1 MHKTRRQAL
10 KLAKD
15 YLFEIGTEEMPAH
28 VVSRSVKQLADRTK
42 KFLKENGL
50 KFKDIKTYSTP
61 RRLTILVEDLAEKQD
76 DIDEV
81 KKGPAKKIAQDADG
95 NWTKAAQGFARG
107 QGITTDD
114 IYFEELKGTEYAYV
128 HVQKEGKKAS
138 DILLGMSDIIKDMT
152 FPTKMRWDSNDFE
165 FVRPI
170 HWLVSLYDSDVIPVK
185 ILDITA
191 GRKTE
196 GHRFLGDSVVL
207 ANADDYVEALKDQFV
222 IVDAKERK
230 DMIVNQM
237 NDLVKKNNWKVKE
250 DKNLLEE
257 VTNLVEYPTV
267 FVGSFDEK
275 YLNIPDEVLITSMK
289 DNQRYFEVYDQ
300 NGKLINHFI
309 AVRNGNKDY
318 LDNVISGNEK
328 VLVARLDD
336 AQFFYD
342 EDRKYPLSHFVD
354 KMKNVS
360 FHDKIG
366 SMAEKMKRVRLIGD
380 YLAKRWNLDEN
391 VVKDF
396 DRASELYK
404 FDLVT
409 QMVGEFAE
417 LQGVMGMHYARL
429 AGENEEVAVAIKE
442 HYMPTTAE
450 GELPETTV
458 GSLLSVAD
466 KIDTILTFF
475 GAGMIPSSSNDPY
488 ALRRNAYGIV
498 RILLN
503 QKWSLPFNQ
512 VLPEIVE
519 LVDGKTPAKLPKTN
533 EEDEQIALFIR
544 DRIKQYLQ
552 KNNFKYDVI
561 DAVLASSQ
569 QDPSEILSAAKVL
582 GLHHD
587 DAEFKPVVE
596 SLTRID
602 NILKKAKFNNKQAEV
617 DENLFEDAS
626 ENELFAGI
634 QNLQEIQNLADL
646 YQGFVQLQPV
656 IDRYFD
662 TNMIMAKDKK
672 VRNNRLAQ
680 LSQVSV
686 LADRLGDLSK
696 LVIK

>member
-1 MHKTRRQAL
+1 M
-10 KLAKD
+10 AKD

-28 VVSRSVKQLADRTK
+28 VVPRSVKQLADRTK

-50 KFKDIKTYSTP
+50 KFKDIKTFSTP

-81 KKGPAKKIAQDADG
+81 KKGPAKKIAQDKDG

-107 QGITTDD
+107 QGMTTDD
-114 IYFEELKGTEYAYV
+114 IYFKELKDTEYAYV

-138 DILLGMSDIIKDMT
+138 DILMGMSDIIKDMT

-170 HWLVSLYDSDVIPVK
+170 HWLVSLFGSDVIPVK

-207 ANADDYVEALKDQFV
+207 ANADDYEDALKDQYV
-222 IVDAKERK
+222 IANAEERK

-237 NDLVKKNNWKVKE
+237 NELVKKNHWQVKP
-250 DKNLLEE
+250 DRDLLEE
-257 VTNLVEYPTV
+257 VTYLVEYPTV
-267 FVGSFDEK
+267 FAGSFDKK

-289 DNQRYFEVYDQ
+289 DNQRYFEVYDEDG
-300 NGKLINHFI
+300 NLINHFI

-354 KMKNVS
+354 RLKDVS

-366 SMAEKMKRVRLIGD
+366 SMAEKMQRVRLIGD
-380 YLAKRWNLDEN
+380 YLAKRWNLPDN

-429 AGENEEVAVAIKE
+429 AGENEEVSVAIKE

-450 GELPETTV
+450 GPLPETTV
-458 GSLLSVAD
+458 GSLLSIAD
-466 KIDTILTFF
+466 KIDTIVTFF
-475 GAGMIPSSSNDPY
+475 GAGMIPTSSNDPY
-488 ALRRNAYGIV
+488 ALRRYAYGIV

-503 QKWSLPFNQ
+503 EKWSLPFNE
-512 VLPEIVE
+512 VLPEIISMLNGV
-519 LVDGKTPAKLPKTN
+519 TPAKLPKGDADQ
-533 EEDEQIALFIR
+533 EIADFIR
-544 DRIKQYLQ
+544 DRVKQYLQ
-552 KNNFKYDVI
+552 KNKFKYDIV

-569 QDPSEILSAAKVL
+569 QDPSQVLAAANVL
-582 GLHHD
+582 QLHHD
-587 DAEFKPVVE
+587 DEEFKPVVE

-602 NILKKAKFNNKQAEV
+602 NILKKAKFKGNVDV
-617 DENLFEDAS
+617 DESLFDDNS
-626 ENELFAGI
+626 EKELYVGV
-634 QNLQEIQNLADL
+634 QNLQDVESLADL

-656 IDRYFD
+656 IDQYFD
-662 TNMIMAKDKK
+662 TNMIMAKDEK
-672 VRNNRLAQ
+672 VKNNRLAQ
-680 LSQVSV
+680 LYAVSE

>member
-1 MHKTRRQAL
+1 M
-10 KLAKD
+10 AKD

-28 VVSRSVKQLADRTK
+28 VVPRSVNQLADRTR

-50 KFKDIKTYSTP
+50 KFKDIKTFSTP

-107 QGITTDD
+107 QGMTTDD

-138 DILLGMSDIIKDMT
+138 DILLGMSEIIKAMT

-170 HWLVSLYDSDVIPVK
+170 HWLVSLFGNEVIPVK

-207 ANADDYVEALKDQFV
+207 ANADDYEDALKDQYV
-222 IVDAKERK
+222 IANAEERK

-237 NDLVKKNNWKVKE
+237 DELVKENHWQVKP
-250 DKNLLEE
+250 DRDLLEE
-257 VTNLVEYPTV
+257 VTYLVEYPTV
-267 FVGSFDEK
+267 FAGSFDEK

-289 DNQRYFEVYDQ
+289 DNQRYFEVYDE
-300 NGKLINHFI
+300 NDKLINHFI

-354 KMKNVS
+354 RLKDVS

-366 SMAEKMKRVRLIGD
+366 SMAEKVQRVRMIGD
-380 YLAKRWNLDEN
+380 YLAKRWNLPEN

-429 AGENEEVAVAIKE
+429 AGEDEEVSVAIKE
-442 HYMPTTAE
+442 HYMPATAE
-450 GELPETTV
+450 GPLPETTV
-458 GSLLSVAD
+458 GSLLSIAD
-466 KIDTILTFF
+466 KIDTIVTFF
-475 GAGMIPSSSNDPY
+475 GAGMIPTSSNDPY
-488 ALRRNAYGIV
+488 ALRRYAYGIV

-503 QKWSLPFNQ
+503 EKWSLPFNE
-512 VLPEIVE
+512 VLPEIIS
-519 LVDGKTPAKLPKTN
+519 LLNGATPARLPKSDADQ
-533 EEDEQIALFIR
+533 EIADFIR
-544 DRIKQYLQ
+544 DRVKQYLQ
-552 KNNFKYDVI
+552 KNKFKYDII

-569 QDPSEILSAAKVL
+569 QDPSQILAAANVL
-582 GLHHD
+582 QLHHD
-587 DAEFKPVVE
+587 DEEFKPVVE

-602 NILKKAKFNNKQAEV
+602 NILKKAKFKGNVEV
-617 DENLFEDAS
+617 DESLFEDNS
-626 ENELFAGI
+626 EKELYVGV
-634 QNLQEIQNLADL
+634 QNLQEIESLADL

-656 IDRYFD
+656 IDQYFD
-662 TNMIMAKDKK
+662 VNMIMDKNEMVK
-672 VRNNRLAQ
+672 NNRLAQ
-680 LSQVSV
+680 LYAVSE
-686 LADRLGDLSK
+686 LADRLGNLSK

>member
-1 MHKTRRQAL
+1 M
-10 KLAKD
+10 AKD

-28 VVSRSVKQLADRTK
+28 VVPRSVSQLADRTR

-50 KFKDIKTYSTP
+50 KFKDIKTFSTP

-107 QGITTDD
+107 QGMTTDD
-114 IYFEELKGTEYAYV
+114 IYFEELKDTEYAYV

-138 DILLGMSDIIKDMT
+138 DILLGMSEIIKAMT

-170 HWLVSLYDSDVIPVK
+170 HWLVSLFGNEVIPVK

-207 ANADDYVEALKDQFV
+207 ANADDYEDALKDQYV
-222 IVDAKERK
+222 IANAEERK

-237 NDLVKKNNWKVKE
+237 DELVKKNHWQVKP
-250 DKNLLEE
+250 DRDLLEE
-257 VTNLVEYPTV
+257 VTYLVEYPTV
-267 FVGSFDEK
+267 FAGSFDEK

-289 DNQRYFEVYDQ
+289 DNQRYFEVYDE

-354 KMKNVS
+354 RLKDVS

-366 SMAEKMKRVRLIGD
+366 SMAEKVQRVRMIGD
-380 YLAKRWNLDEN
+380 YLAKRWNLPEN

-429 AGENEEVAVAIKE
+429 AGEDEEVSVAIKE
-442 HYMPTTAE
+442 HYMPATAE
-450 GELPETTV
+450 GPLPETTV
-458 GSLLSVAD
+458 GSLLSIAD
-466 KIDTILTFF
+466 KIDTIVTFF
-475 GAGMIPSSSNDPY
+475 GAGMIPTSSNDPY
-488 ALRRNAYGIV
+488 ALRRYAYGIV

-503 QKWSLPFNQ
+503 EKWSLPFNE
-512 VLPEIVE
+512 VLPEIIS
-519 LVDGKTPAKLPKTN
+519 LLNGATPARLPKSDADQ
-533 EEDEQIALFIR
+533 EFADFIR
-544 DRIKQYLQ
+544 DRVKQYLQ
-552 KNNFKYDVI
+552 KNKFKYDII

-569 QDPSEILSAAKVL
+569 QDPSQILAAANVL
-582 GLHHD
+582 QLHHD
-587 DAEFKPVVE
+587 DEEFKPVVE

-602 NILKKAKFNNKQAEV
+602 NILKKAKFKGNVEV
-617 DENLFEDAS
+617 DESLFEDNS
-626 ENELFAGI
+626 EKELYVGV
-634 QNLQEIQNLADL
+634 QNLQEIESLADL

-656 IDRYFD
+656 IDQYFD
-662 TNMIMAKDKK
+662 VNMIMDKNEK
-672 VRNNRLAQ
+672 VKNNRLAQ
-680 LSQVSV
+680 LYAVNE
-686 LADRLGDLSK
+686 LADRLGNLSK

>member
-1 MHKTRRQAL
+1 M
-10 KLAKD
+10 AKD

-28 VVSRSVKQLADRTK
+28 VVPRSVKQLADRTR

-50 KFKDIKTYSTP
+50 KFKDIKTFATQ

-107 QGITTDD
+107 QGMTTDD

-128 HVQKEGKKAS
+128 HVQKEGKKAT
-138 DILLGMSDIIKDMT
+138 DILLGMSDIIKAMT

-170 HWLVSLYDSDVIPVK
+170 HWLVSLFGSDVVPVK
-185 ILDITA
+185 ILDITS
-191 GRKTE
+191 GRKTQ

-207 ANADDYVEALKDQFV
+207 ANADDYEDALKDQYV
-222 IVDAKERK
+222 IANAEERK

-237 NDLVKKNNWKVKE
+237 NELVKENHWQVKP
-250 DKNLLEE
+250 DRDLLEE
-257 VTNLVEYPTV
+257 VTYLVEYPTV
-267 FVGSFDEK
+267 FAGSFDEK

-289 DNQRYFEVYDQ
+289 DNQRYFEVYDE

-354 KMKNVS
+354 RLKNVS

-366 SMAEKMKRVRLIGD
+366 SMAEKMQRVRMIGD
-380 YLAKRWNLDEN
+380 YLAKRWDLPEN

-429 AGENEEVAVAIKE
+429 AGEDEEVSVAIKE
-442 HYMPTTAE
+442 HYMPATAE
-450 GELPETTV
+450 GPLPETTV
-458 GSLLSVAD
+458 GSLLSIAD
-466 KIDTILTFF
+466 KIDTIVTFF
-475 GAGMIPSSSNDPY
+475 GAGMIPTSSNDPY
-488 ALRRNAYGIV
+488 ALRRYAYGIV

-503 QKWSLPFNQ
+503 EKWSLPFNE
-512 VLPEIVE
+512 VLPEIINMLNGV
-519 LVDGKTPAKLPKTN
+519 TPAKLPKGDADQ
-533 EEDEQIALFIR
+533 EIADFIR
-544 DRIKQYLQ
+544 DRVKQYLQ
-552 KNNFKYDVI
+552 KNNFKYDIV

-569 QDPSEILSAAKVL
+569 QDPSQILAAANVL
-582 GLHHD
+582 QLHHD
-587 DAEFKPVVE
+587 DEEFKPVVE

-602 NILKKAKFNNKQAEV
+602 NILKKAKFKGNVKIAESLFDDNSEKELYAGV
-617 DENLFEDAS
+617 ENLQKVES
-626 ENELFAGI
+626 
-634 QNLQEIQNLADL
+634 LADL

-656 IDRYFD
+656 IDQYFD
-662 TNMIMAKDKK
+662 ANMIMAKDEK
-672 VRNNRLAQ
+672 VKNNRLAQ
-680 LSQVSV
+680 LFAVSE

>member
-1 MHKTRRQAL
+1 M
-10 KLAKD
+10 AKD

-28 VVSRSVKQLADRTK
+28 VVPRSVKQLADRTR

-50 KFKDIKTYSTP
+50 KFKDIKTFSTP
-61 RRLTILVEDLAEKQD
+61 RRLTLLVEDLAEKQD
-76 DIDEV
+76 DIDEI

-107 QGITTDD
+107 QGMTTDD

-138 DILLGMSDIIKDMT
+138 DILLGMSDIIKAMT

-170 HWLVSLYDSDVIPVK
+170 HWLVSLFGSDVIPVK
-185 ILDITA
+185 ILDIIA
-191 GRKTE
+191 GRKTQ

-207 ANADDYVEALKDQFV
+207 ANADDYEDALKDQYV
-222 IVDAKERK
+222 IANAEERK

-237 NDLVKKNNWKVKE
+237 NELVKKNHWQIKP
-250 DKNLLEE
+250 DKDLLEE
-257 VTNLVEYPTV
+257 VTYLVEYPTV
-267 FVGSFDEK
+267 FAGSFDEK

-289 DNQRYFEVYDQ
+289 DNQRYFEVYDE

-354 KMKNVS
+354 RLKNVS

-366 SMAEKMKRVRLIGD
+366 SMAEKMQRVRMIGD
-380 YLAKRWNLDEN
+380 YLAKRWNLPEN
-391 VVKDF
+391 VVTDF

-429 AGENEEVAVAIKE
+429 AGEDEEVSVAIKE
-442 HYMPTTAE
+442 HYMPATAE
-450 GELPETTV
+450 GPLPETTV

-466 KIDTILTFF
+466 KIDTIITFF
-475 GAGMIPSSSNDPY
+475 GAGMIPTSSNDPY
-488 ALRRNAYGIV
+488 ALRRYAYGIV

-503 QKWSLPFNQ
+503 EKWSLPFNE
-512 VLPEIVE
+512 VLPEIINMLGGV
-519 LVDGKTPAKLPKTN
+519 TPAKLPKG
-533 EEDEQIALFIR
+533 DAEQEIADFIR
-544 DRIKQYLQ
+544 DRVKQYLQ
-552 KNNFKYDVI
+552 KNKFKYDIV

-569 QDPSEILSAAKVL
+569 QDPSQILAAANVL
-582 GLHHD
+582 QLHHD
-587 DAEFKPVVE
+587 DEEFKPVVE
-596 SLTRID
+596 SLTRIN
-602 NILKKAKFNNKQAEV
+602 NILKKAKFTGKVAV
-617 DENLFEDAS
+617 DESLFVDNS
-626 ENELFAGI
+626 EKELYAGV
-634 QNLQEIQNLADL
+634 QNLQNIDSLADL
-646 YQGFVQLQPV
+646 YQGFVHLQPV
-656 IDRYFD
+656 IDQYFEA
-662 TNMIMAKDKK
+662 NMIMDKDEK
-672 VRNNRLAQ
+672 VKNNRLAQ
-680 LSQVSV
+680 LFAISE

>member
-1 MHKTRRQAL
+1 M
-10 KLAKD
+10 AKD

-28 VVSRSVKQLADRTK
+28 VVPRSVKQLADRTR

-50 KFKDIKTYSTP
+50 KFKDIKTFSTP

-81 KKGPAKKIAQDADG
+81 KKGPAKKIAQDKDG

-107 QGITTDD
+107 QGMTTDD

-138 DILLGMSDIIKDMT
+138 DILLGMSDIVKAMT

-170 HWLVSLYDSDVIPVK
+170 HWLVSLFGNDVIPVK

-207 ANADDYVEALKDQFV
+207 ANADDYEDALKDQYV
-222 IVDAKERK
+222 IADAEERK

-237 NDLVKKNNWKVKE
+237 NELVKQNNWKIKP
-250 DKNLLEE
+250 DRDLLEE
-257 VTNLVEYPTV
+257 VTYLVEYPTV
-267 FVGSFDEK
+267 FAGSFDKK

-289 DNQRYFEVYDQ
+289 DNQRYFEVYDE

-354 KMKNVS
+354 RLKNVS

-366 SMAEKMKRVRLIGD
+366 SMAEKMQRVRMIGD
-380 YLAKRWNLDEN
+380 YLAKRWNLPES
-391 VVKDF
+391 VITDF

-429 AGENEEVAVAIKE
+429 AGENEDVAVAIKE

-450 GELPETTV
+450 GELPTTTV
-458 GSLLSVAD
+458 GSLLSIAD
-466 KIDTILTFF
+466 KIDTIVTFF
-475 GAGMIPSSSNDPY
+475 GAGMIPTSSNDPY
-488 ALRRNAYGIV
+488 ALRRYAYGIV

-503 QKWSLPFNQ
+503 EKWSLPFNE
-512 VLPEIVE
+512 VLPEIIKMLNGV
-519 LVDGKTPAKLPKTN
+519 TPAKLPKGDADQ
-533 EEDEQIALFIR
+533 EIADFIR
-544 DRIKQYLQ
+544 DRVKQYLQ
-552 KNNFKYDVI
+552 KNKFKYDII

-569 QDPSEILSAAKVL
+569 QDPSQILAAANVL
-582 GLHHD
+582 QLHHD
-587 DAEFKPVVE
+587 DDEFKPVVE

-602 NILKKAKFNNKQAEV
+602 NILKKAKFKGGIEV
-617 DENLFEDAS
+617 DESLFDDNS
-626 ENELFAGI
+626 EKELYVGV
-634 QNLQEIQNLADL
+634 QNLQDIEDLADL

-656 IDRYFD
+656 IDQYFD
-662 TNMIMAKDKK
+662 TNMIMAKDENVK
-672 VRNNRLAQ
+672 NNRLAQ
-680 LSQVSV
+680 LSVVSE

>member
-1 MHKTRRQAL
+1 M
-10 KLAKD
+10 AKD

-28 VVSRSVKQLADRTK
+28 VVTRSVNQLADRTR

-50 KFKDIKTYSTP
+50 SFKDIKTFSTP
-61 RRLTILVEDLAEKQD
+61 RRLNILVEDLAEKQD
-76 DIDEV
+76 DIDEI

-107 QGITTDD
+107 QGVSVDD

-128 HVQKEGKKAS
+128 HIQKEGKKAS
-138 DILLGMSDIIKDMT
+138 DILLGMSDIIKAMT

-170 HWLVSLYDSDVIPVK
+170 HWLVSLYGNDVIPVK
-185 ILDITA
+185 ILDISA

-207 ANADDYVEALKDQFV
+207 ANADDYEDALKNQFV

-230 DMIVNQM
+230 DMIVHQI
-237 NDLVKKNNWKVKE
+237 NDLVAKNNWQVKE

-267 FVGSFDEK
+267 FAGSFDEK
-275 YLNIPDEVLITSMK
+275 YLQIPDEVLITSMK
-289 DNQRYFEVYDQ
+289 DNQRYFEVYDED
-300 NGKLINHFI
+300 GKLINYFI

-366 SMAEKMKRVRLIGD
+366 SMAEKMERVQIIGN
-380 YLAKRWNLDEN
+380 YLAERWNLDEN
-391 VVKDF
+391 VVSDF

-429 AGENEEVAVAIKE
+429 AGENEEVAIAIKE
-442 HYMPTTAE
+442 HYMPATAE
-450 GELPETTV
+450 GPLPETTV
-458 GSLLSVAD
+458 GSLLSIAD
-466 KIDTILTFF
+466 KLDTIITFF
-475 GAGMIPSSSNDPY
+475 GAGMIPTSSNDPY
-488 ALRRNAYGIV
+488 ALRRYAYGIV

-503 QKWSLPFNQ
+503 QKWSLPFNE
-512 VLPEIVE
+512 VLPEIVD
-519 LVDGKTPAKLPKTN
+519 LINGKTPAKLPKAG
-533 EEDEQIALFIR
+533 EEDEEIALFIR

-552 KNNFKYDVI
+552 KNNFKYDII

-569 QDPSEILSAAKVL
+569 QDPSQILAAANVL
-582 GLHHD
+582 QLHHD
-587 DAEFKPVVE
+587 DEEFKPVVE

-602 NILKKAKFNNKQAEV
+602 NILKKAKFNGQVEV
-617 DENLFEDAS
+617 NEELFDDNS
-626 ENELFAGI
+626 EKELFAGV
-634 QNLQEIQNLADL
+634 QNLQEIEDLADL

-656 IDRYFD
+656 IDQYFE
-662 TNMIMAKDKK
+662 TNMIMAKDENVK
-672 VRNNRLAQ
+672 NNRLAQ
-680 LSQVSV
+680 LSQVSEM
-686 LADRLGDLSK
+686 ADRLGDLSK

>member
-1 MHKTRRQAL
+1 M
-10 KLAKD
+10 AKD

-28 VVSRSVKQLADRTK
+28 VVPRSVSQLADRTR

-50 KFKDIKTYSTP
+50 KFKDIKTFSTP

-107 QGITTDD
+107 QGMTTDD

-138 DILLGMSDIIKDMT
+138 DILLGMSEIIKAMT

-170 HWLVSLYDSDVIPVK
+170 HWLVSLFGNEVIPVK

-207 ANADDYVEALKDQFV
+207 ANADDYEDALKDQYV
-222 IVDAKERK
+222 IANAEERK

-237 NDLVKKNNWKVKE
+237 DELVKENHWQVKP
-250 DKNLLEE
+250 DRDLLEE
-257 VTNLVEYPTV
+257 VTYLVEYPTV
-267 FVGSFDEK
+267 FAGSFDEK

-289 DNQRYFEVYDQ
+289 DNQRYFEVYDE
-300 NGKLINHFI
+300 NGKLINRFI

-354 KMKNVS
+354 RLKDVS

-366 SMAEKMKRVRLIGD
+366 SMAEKVQRVRMIGD
-380 YLAKRWNLDEN
+380 YLAKRWNLPEN

-429 AGENEEVAVAIKE
+429 AGEDEEVSVAIKE
-442 HYMPTTAE
+442 HYMPATAE
-450 GELPETTV
+450 GPLPETTV
-458 GSLLSVAD
+458 GSLLSIAD
-466 KIDTILTFF
+466 KIDTIITFF
-475 GAGMIPSSSNDPY
+475 GAGMIPTSSNDPY
-488 ALRRNAYGIV
+488 ALRRYAYGIV

-503 QKWSLPFNQ
+503 EKWSLPFNE
-512 VLPEIVE
+512 VLPEIISLLNGV
-519 LVDGKTPAKLPKTN
+519 TPARLPKSDVDQ
-533 EEDEQIALFIR
+533 EIADFIR
-544 DRIKQYLQ
+544 DRVKQYLQ
-552 KNNFKYDVI
+552 KNKFKYDII

-569 QDPSEILSAAKVL
+569 QDPSQILAAANVL
-582 GLHHD
+582 QLHHD
-587 DAEFKPVVE
+587 DEEFKPVVE

-602 NILKKAKFNNKQAEV
+602 NILKKAKFKGNVEV
-617 DENLFEDAS
+617 DESLFEDNS
-626 ENELFAGI
+626 EKELYVGV
-634 QNLQEIQNLADL
+634 QNLQEIESLADL

-656 IDRYFD
+656 IDQYFD
-662 TNMIMAKDKK
+662 VNMIMDKNEK
-672 VRNNRLAQ
+672 VKNNRLAQ
-680 LSQVSV
+680 LYAVSE
-686 LADRLGDLSK
+686 LADRLGNLSK

>member
-1 MHKTRRQAL
+1 M
-10 KLAKD
+10 AKD

-28 VVSRSVKQLADRTK
+28 VVTRSVNQLADRTR

-50 KFKDIKTYSTP
+50 SFKDIKTFSTP
-61 RRLTILVEDLAEKQD
+61 RRLTILVEDLAEKQE

-107 QGITTDD
+107 QGVSVDD

-128 HVQKEGKKAS
+128 HIQKEGKKAS
-138 DILLGMSDIIKDMT
+138 DILLGMSDIIKAMT

-170 HWLVSLYDSDVIPVK
+170 HWLVSLYGNDVIPVK
-185 ILDITA
+185 IFDITA

-207 ANADDYVEALKDQFV
+207 ANADDYEDALKNQFV

-230 DMIVNQM
+230 DMIVHQI
-237 NDLVKKNNWKVKE
+237 NDLVAKNNWQVKE

-267 FVGSFDEK
+267 FAGSFDEK
-275 YLNIPDEVLITSMK
+275 YLQIPDEVLITSMK
-289 DNQRYFEVYDQ
+289 DNQRYFEVYDED
-300 NGKLINHFI
+300 GKLINYFI

-366 SMAEKMKRVRLIGD
+366 SMAEKMERVQIIGN

-391 VVKDF
+391 VVSDF

-442 HYMPTTAE
+442 HYMPATAE
-450 GELPETTV
+450 GPLPETTV
-458 GSLLSVAD
+458 GSLLSIAD
-466 KIDTILTFF
+466 KLDTIITFF
-475 GAGMIPSSSNDPY
+475 GAGMIPTSSNDPY
-488 ALRRNAYGIV
+488 ALRRYAYGIV

-503 QKWSLPFNQ
+503 QKWSLPFNA
-512 VLPEIVE
+512 VLPEIVD
-519 LVDGKTPAKLPKTN
+519 LINGKTPAKLPKAG
-533 EEDEQIALFIR
+533 EEDEEIALFIR

-552 KNNFKYDVI
+552 KNNFKYDII

-569 QDPSEILSAAKVL
+569 QDPSQILAAANVL
-582 GLHHD
+582 QLHHD
-587 DAEFKPVVE
+587 DEEFKPVVE

-602 NILKKAKFNNKQAEV
+602 NILKKAKFNGQVEV
-617 DENLFEDAS
+617 NEELFDDNS
-626 ENELFAGI
+626 EKELFAGV
-634 QNLQEIQNLADL
+634 QNLQEIEELADL

-656 IDRYFD
+656 IDQYFE
-662 TNMIMAKDKK
+662 TNMIMAKDENVK
-672 VRNNRLAQ
+672 NNRLAQ
-680 LSQVSV
+680 LSKVSEM
-686 LADRLGDLSK
+686 ADRLGDLSK

>member
-1 MHKTRRQAL
+1 M
-10 KLAKD
+10 AKD

-28 VVSRSVKQLADRTK
+28 VVPRSVSQLADRTR

-50 KFKDIKTYSTP
+50 KFKDIKTFSTP

-107 QGITTDD
+107 QGMTTDD

-138 DILLGMSDIIKDMT
+138 DILLGMSEIIKAMT

-170 HWLVSLYDSDVIPVK
+170 HWLVSLFGNEVIPVK

-207 ANADDYVEALKDQFV
+207 ANADDYEDALKDQYV
-222 IVDAKERK
+222 IANAEERK

-237 NDLVKKNNWKVKE
+237 DELVKENHWQVKP
-250 DKNLLEE
+250 DRDLLEE
-257 VTNLVEYPTV
+257 VTYLVEYPTV
-267 FVGSFDEK
+267 FAGSFDEK

-289 DNQRYFEVYDQ
+289 DNQRYFEVYDE

-354 KMKNVS
+354 RLKDVS

-366 SMAEKMKRVRLIGD
+366 SMAEKVQRVRMIGD
-380 YLAKRWNLDEN
+380 YLAKRWNLPEN

-429 AGENEEVAVAIKE
+429 AGEDEEVSVAIKE
-442 HYMPTTAE
+442 HYMPATAE
-450 GELPETTV
+450 GPLPETTV
-458 GSLLSVAD
+458 GSLLSIAD
-466 KIDTILTFF
+466 KIDTIITFF
-475 GAGMIPSSSNDPY
+475 GAGMIPTSSNDPY
-488 ALRRNAYGIV
+488 ALRRYAYGIV

-503 QKWSLPFNQ
+503 EKWSLPFNE
-512 VLPEIVE
+512 VLPEIISLLNGV
-519 LVDGKTPAKLPKTN
+519 TPARLPKSDVDQ
-533 EEDEQIALFIR
+533 EIADFIR
-544 DRIKQYLQ
+544 DRVKQYLQ
-552 KNNFKYDVI
+552 KNKFKYDII

-569 QDPSEILSAAKVL
+569 QDPSQILAAANVL
-582 GLHHD
+582 QLHHD
-587 DAEFKPVVE
+587 DEEFKPVVE

-602 NILKKAKFNNKQAEV
+602 NILKKAKFKGNVEV
-617 DENLFEDAS
+617 DESLFEDNS
-626 ENELFAGI
+626 EKELYVGV
-634 QNLQEIQNLADL
+634 QNLQEIESLEDL

-656 IDRYFD
+656 IDQYFD
-662 TNMIMAKDKK
+662 VNMIMDKNEK
-672 VRNNRLAQ
+672 VKNNRLAQ
-680 LSQVSV
+680 LYAVSE
-686 LADRLGDLSK
+686 LADRLGNLSK

>member
-1 MHKTRRQAL
+1 M
-10 KLAKD
+10 AKD

-28 VVSRSVKQLADRTK
+28 VVPRSVKQLADRTR

-50 KFKDIKTYSTP
+50 KFKDIKTFSTP

-81 KKGPAKKIAQDADG
+81 KKGPAKKIAQDQDG

-107 QGITTDD
+107 QGMTTDD

-138 DILLGMSDIIKDMT
+138 DILLGMSDIIKAMT
-152 FPTKMRWDSNDFE
+152 FPTKMRSDSNDFE

-170 HWLVSLYDSDVIPVK
+170 HWLVSLFGSDVIPVK

-191 GRKTE
+191 GRKTQ

-207 ANADDYVEALKDQFV
+207 ANADDYEDALKDQFV
-222 IVDAKERK
+222 IADADERK
-230 DMIVNQM
+230 DMIVRQM
-237 NDLVKKNNWKVKE
+237 NELVKKNNWQVKP
-250 DKNLLEE
+250 DRDLLEE
-257 VTNLVEYPTV
+257 VTYLVEYPTV
-267 FVGSFDEK
+267 FAGSFDEK
-275 YLNIPDEVLITSMK
+275 YLKIPDEVLITSMK
-289 DNQRYFEVYDQ
+289 DNQRYFEVYDE

-354 KMKNVS
+354 RLKNVS

-366 SMAEKMKRVRLIGD
+366 SMAEKMQRVRMIGD
-380 YLAKRWNLDEN
+380 YLAKRWDLPEN

-429 AGENEEVAVAIKE
+429 AGEDEEVSVAIKE
-442 HYMPTTAE
+442 HYMPATAE
-450 GELPETTV
+450 GPLPETTV
-458 GSLLSVAD
+458 GSLLSIAD
-466 KIDTILTFF
+466 KIDTIVTFF
-475 GAGMIPSSSNDPY
+475 GAGMIPTSSNDPY
-488 ALRRNAYGIV
+488 ALRRYAYGIV

-503 QKWSLPFNQ
+503 EKWSLPFNE
-512 VLPEIVE
+512 VLPEIISMLNGV
-519 LVDGKTPAKLPKTN
+519 TPAKLPKSDADQ
-533 EEDEQIALFIR
+533 EIADFVR
-544 DRIKQYLQ
+544 DRVKQYLQ
-552 KNNFKYDVI
+552 KN
-561 DAVLASSQ
+561 VLASSQ
-569 QDPSEILSAAKVL
+569 QDPSQILAAATVL
-582 GLHHD
+582 QLHHD
-587 DAEFKPVVE
+587 DEEFKPVVE

-602 NILKKAKFNNKQAEV
+602 NILKKAKFKSNTAV
-617 DENLFEDAS
+617 DESLFDDNS
-626 ENELFAGI
+626 EKELYAGV
-634 QNLQEIQNLADL
+634 QNLQDIESLADL

-656 IDRYFD
+656 IDQYFE
-662 TNMIMAKDKK
+662 TNMIMAKDEK
-672 VRNNRLAQ
+672 VKNNRLAQ
-680 LSQVSV
+680 LYAVNE

>member
-1 MHKTRRQAL
+1 M
-10 KLAKD
+10 AKD

-28 VVSRSVKQLADRTK
+28 VVPRSVNQLADRTR

-50 KFKDIKTYSTP
+50 KFKDIKTFSTP

-107 QGITTDD
+107 QGMTTDD

-138 DILLGMSDIIKDMT
+138 DILLGMSEIIKAMT

-170 HWLVSLYDSDVIPVK
+170 HWLVSLFGNEVIPVK

-207 ANADDYVEALKDQFV
+207 ANADDYEDALKDQYV
-222 IVDAKERK
+222 IANAEERK

-237 NDLVKKNNWKVKE
+237 DELVKENHWQVKP
-250 DKNLLEE
+250 DRDLLEE
-257 VTNLVEYPTV
+257 VTYLVEYPTV
-267 FVGSFDEK
+267 FAGSFDEK

-289 DNQRYFEVYDQ
+289 DNQRYFEVYDE
-300 NGKLINHFI
+300 NDKLINHFI

-354 KMKNVS
+354 RLKDVS

-366 SMAEKMKRVRLIGD
+366 SMAEKVQRVRMIGD
-380 YLAKRWNLDEN
+380 YLAKRWNLPEN

-429 AGENEEVAVAIKE
+429 AGEDEEVSVAIKE
-442 HYMPTTAE
+442 HYMPATAE
-450 GELPETTV
+450 GPLPETTV
-458 GSLLSVAD
+458 GSLLSIAD
-466 KIDTILTFF
+466 KIDIIVTFF
-475 GAGMIPSSSNDPY
+475 GAGMIPTSSNDPY
-488 ALRRNAYGIV
+488 ALRRYAYGIV

-503 QKWSLPFNQ
+503 EKWSLPFNE
-512 VLPEIVE
+512 VLPEIIS
-519 LVDGKTPAKLPKTN
+519 LLNGATPARLPKSDADQ
-533 EEDEQIALFIR
+533 EIADFIR
-544 DRIKQYLQ
+544 DRVKQYLQ
-552 KNNFKYDVI
+552 KNKFKYDII

-569 QDPSEILSAAKVL
+569 QDPSQILAAANVL
-582 GLHHD
+582 QLHHD
-587 DAEFKPVVE
+587 DEEFKPVVE

-602 NILKKAKFNNKQAEV
+602 NILKKAKFKGNVEV
-617 DENLFEDAS
+617 DESLFEDNS
-626 ENELFAGI
+626 EKELYVGV
-634 QNLQEIQNLADL
+634 QNLQEIESLADL

-656 IDRYFD
+656 IDQYFD
-662 TNMIMAKDKK
+662 VNMIMDKNEK
-672 VRNNRLAQ
+672 VKNNRLAQ
-680 LSQVSV
+680 LYAVSE
-686 LADRLGDLSK
+686 LADRLGNLSK